1 MHGMATEITTER
13 LILRDP
19 EPSDAPA
26 LAARRSDPDVA
37 RYQSWNVPF
46 PIEEAESMVTHA
58 PGLSGLVVDEWSMV
72 TVAERDADKTVV
84 GDIAVLLT
92 WDGRVADIGYT
103 FASEHWGKGYAAE
116 AVAAMVRWL
125 FEERAVERVAAGLNP
140 DNVASAMVLERT
152 GFEFEGR
159 KIQAYWTDDGAVS
172 DDAFYGVTR
181 TMWEDWLGR
190 PTGPATDVRLVEID
204 ATNYRAV
211 RALRTHKSQERLVSP
226 VINSFADA
234 QFPEPENGH
243 PVVPWMRAVEA
254 DGEFVGFVMV
264 AVTTEHHEE
273 PYLWRLL
280 VDRRHQRRGIGR
292 RVLDL
297 VVDECRARGDRTLMV
312 SWVDG
317 KGSPRPLYERYG
329 FVPTGEIEH
338 GEVVARLVID

>member
-1 MHGMATEITTER
+1 MQGMSTEISTER
-13 LILRDP
+13 LVLRDP
-19 EPSDAPA
+19 VPGDAAA
-26 LAARRSDPDVA
+26 LAARRSDPEVA
-37 RYQSWNVPF
+37 RYQSWTAPF
-46 PIEEAESMVTHA
+46 PLEQAEALVTTTS
-58 PGLSGLVVDEWSMV
+58 GLSGLVVDEWSMV
-72 TVAERDADKTVV
+72 TVTEADGTVV
-84 GDIAVLLT
+84 GDIAVRLS
-92 WDGRVADIGYT
+92 WDGRVADVGYT

-116 AVAAMVRWL
+116 AVAGVVRWL

-140 DNVASAMVLERT
+140 ENVASAMVLERT

-159 KIQAYWTDDGAVS
+159 KVQAYWTEDGTVS
-172 DDAFYGVTR
+172 DDAFYGMTR
-181 TMWEDWLGR
+181 QMWEAWLAR
-190 PTGPATDVRLVEID
+190 PIDPPADVRLVEID
-204 ATNYRAV
+204 DTNYRAV

-254 DGEFVGFVMV
+254 DGDFVGFVMV
-264 AVTTEHHEE
+264 ALSTEHHDE

-297 VVDECRARGDRTLMV
+297 VVEDCRSRGDTSLAV
-312 SWVDG
+312 SYVDG

-329 FVPTGEIEH
+329 FVPTGEIED
-338 GEVVARLVID
+338 GEVVARLVFG